1 MCNIRFVMTK
11 KKERM
16 KGGQNQNDRP
26 SNAENECSC
35 SCALDKQV
43 INTEL
48 YVCICMDECLIGSD
62 GRWEGAGGQ
71 WPGYTRRNWRTEFY
85 YSWFVSVCIIRSRA
99 RTASLTDG

>member
-1 MCNIRFVMTK
+1 MTN
-11 KKERM
+11 KKERI

-62 GRWEGAGGQ
+62 EVEGCAVGSGQGIQGETGELSSIIHGLFQFASSEAGPGQ
-71 WPGYTRRNWRTEFY
+71 G
-85 YSWFVSVCIIRSRA
+85 A
-99 RTASLTDG
+99 